1 MKICQVCAVDFTL
14 KTFITPLI
22 DEQIKRGHEVISVCS
37 EGKYT
42 LELRA
47 KGYELKSINISR
59 NFNIFHHLKSTYL
72 LYKFLRQNSF
82 DIVHVHTPIA
92 AMIGR
97 LAAFCAKTPLIIYTA
112 HGFYFH
118 DNMGF
123 FKKHLFIYL
132 EYIFGLFTD
141 LLFTQSEEDAVTAK
155 KYKILAEKKIFA
167 IGNGVSI
174 ERFDPKKIGSVK
186 EIRRSL
192 SIPDNA
198 FVVGMICRLVKEKG
212 VEEFLE
218 AAKIVSNKDQN
229 SYFLLVGERQ
239 THDHA
244 KSVDKIINQAKD
256 EIGNRLI
263 LTGYRSDIPNLL
275 SAMNLF
281 VLPSWREGMPRSIIE
296 AMMMQLPVLATN
308 IRGSREEVLPNIT
321 GELVPIKSPKQLANS
336 IYKFI
341 TQKSWAKNLGLAGR
355 LRALEHYDENKVIRL
370 QLEII
375 NNTLKCK

>member
-112 HGFYFH
+112 HGFYFL

-123 FKKHLFIYL
+123 FK
-132 EYIFGLFTD
+132 
-141 LLFTQSEEDAVTAK
+141 
-155 KYKILAEKKIFA
+155 
-167 IGNGVSI
+167 
-174 ERFDPKKIGSVK
+174 
-186 EIRRSL
+186 
-192 SIPDNA
+192 
-198 FVVGMICRLVKEKG
+198 
-212 VEEFLE
+212 
-218 AAKIVSNKDQN
+218 
-229 SYFLLVGERQ
+229 
-239 THDHA
+239 
-244 KSVDKIINQAKD
+244 
-256 EIGNRLI
+256 
-263 LTGYRSDIPNLL
+263 
-275 SAMNLF
+275 
-281 VLPSWREGMPRSIIE
+281 
-296 AMMMQLPVLATN
+296 
-308 IRGSREEVLPNIT
+308 
-321 GELVPIKSPKQLANS
+321 
-336 IYKFI
+336 
-341 TQKSWAKNLGLAGR
+341 
-355 LRALEHYDENKVIRL
+355 
-370 QLEII
+370 
-375 NNTLKCK
+375 